1 MMPVTVLIVDDAESC
16 AETLEIALLALPN
29 VEILQARNGNQAWQ
43 MLQSKRVSAII
54 TDLHMAGMDGF
65 ELIERLRAD
74 SNNAG
79 MPLIAVSGD
88 TDPETPSRVRQLGAD
103 AYFPKPYSPG
113 AVRATL
119 ERLLHAYS
127 SHTST

>member
-1 MMPVTVLIVDDAESC
+1 MPVTVLIVDDAESC

-29 VEILQARNGNQAWQ
+29 VEILQARNGTQAWQ

-74 SNNAG
+74 TNTAG

-127 SHTST
+127 PQAST